1 MPIPLSIDPPFELLL
16 RGPVPHIPVF
26 TQRRQPNIALDVGW
40 RVFRSSRFHSSG
52 TQPDR
57 PFAGRTAGPITGDDM
72 IIEERAYTCHPE
84 KVKAFLVPT
93 SFSPLT

>member
-26 TQRRQPNIALDVGW
+26 TQRGQPNIALDVGW

-57 PFAGRTAGPITGDDM
+57 PFAGRTASPITGDYM
-72 IIEERAYTCHPE
+72 IIEERTYTRHPG
-84 KVKAFLVPT
+84 KVKAFLVPK